1 MYTFDNYLFP
11 LKTDIE
17 SGTKRR
23 EVSIVVFDVLERWLK
38 GNGFRQL
45 SFPRYFQRIFRT
57 LLETGVLAR
66 QSALVL
72 LVPIGAAQFS
82 VSVAGILMTGVLGIL
97 HHARNVLVASLP
109 YTLLSVNPPATGCF
123 ALGFIGRN
131 HFAILVDWILTGMD
145 GSTRKIFSTFMF
157 ILQLRHVEDSIL
169 LRANQERIVVG
180 FPAIISRTIIQTVSE
195 SPSSLGYI
203 KVKGQARI
211 RIVGYRIA
219 GCNGRKDS
227 LRTVQK
233 SAVTSEVKKS
243 SFTFLTPT
251 NRWPEFHSCM

>member
-1 MYTFDNYLFP
+1 
-11 LKTDIE
+11 
-17 SGTKRR
+17 
-23 EVSIVVFDVLERWLK
+23 
-38 GNGFRQL
+38 
-45 SFPRYFQRIFRT
+45 
-57 LLETGVLAR
+57 
-66 QSALVL
+66 
-72 LVPIGAAQFS
+72 
-82 VSVAGILMTGVLGIL
+82 MTGVLGIL
-97 HHARNVLVASLP
+97 YHARNVLVASLP
-109 YTLLSVNPPATGCF
+109 NALLSVNPPATGCF
-123 ALGFIGRN
+123 ALGFIGRS

-180 FPAIISRTIIQTVSE
+180 FPAIISYAVIQTVSE
-195 SPSSLGYI
+195 SPSPLGYI

-219 GCNGRKDS
+219 GSNRRKIPS
-227 LRTVQK
+227 ELFWK